1 MTFLA
6 FLAALSLAVLAFELA
21 SALQTTLSIFGG
33 HGRLAGARV
42 ENANQPAMRRR
53 STWEG
58 LLLAVFPA
66 RFDVSQVKDAAKV
79 TNLLRR
85 AGYPYDTPGE
95 FYAAAMRMFSIYLAI
110 GGLLAGAM
118 VFLNAPLAAPVLVL
132 IFVFLGLRRPY
143 VRLRLLAKKRA
154 EAMHSNML
162 IGLATLNSLLSAG
175 MGAQEALRRTASI
188 GGPFCNLLGLL
199 VARMEIEDFGKA
211 IEVVRAHL
219 PDPSDIESE
228 LFLRDIEDF
237 FVRNRP
243 LLSGVHALQ
252 DAMHRGVL
260 EATEARAALVRQRSG
275 LFGILAVMGLIF
287 SMISPF
293 LGRFTTGS

>member
-162 IGLATLNSLLSAG
+162 IGLATLNSLLTAG

-243 LLSGVHALQ
+243 LGSGVRALQ
-252 DAMHRGVL
+252 EAMHRSIV
-260 EATEARAALVRQRSG
+260 EATQARAALVRQRSG

-293 LGRFTTGS
+293 LGQLTSPY

>member
-132 IFVFLGLRRPY
+132 IFVFLGLRKPY
-143 VRLRLLAKKRA
+143 VRLRMLAKKRA
-154 EAMHSNML
+154 EAMHGNML

-175 MGAQEALRRTASI
+175 IGAQEALRRTASI
-188 GGPFCNLLGLL
+188 GGPFCNLMGLL
-199 VARMEIEDFGKA
+199 VARMEIEDFSKA

-287 SMISPF
+287 SMLSPF
-293 LGRFTTGS
+293 W

>member
-132 IFVFLGLRRPY
+132 IFVFLGLRKPY
-143 VRLRLLAKKRA
+143 VRLRMLAKKRA
-154 EAMHSNML
+154 EAMHGNML

-219 PDPSDIESE
+219 PDLSDIESE

-237 FVRNRP
+237 FVHNRP
-243 LLSGVHALQ
+243 LGSGIRALQ
-252 DAMHRGVL
+252 ESMHRSIV
-260 EATEARAALVRQRSG
+260 EATQARAALVRQRSG

-293 LGRFTTGS
+293 LGQLTSPY

>member
-219 PDPSDIESE
+219 PDLSDIESE

-237 FVRNRP
+237 FVHNRP
-243 LLSGVHALQ
+243 LGSGIRALQ
-252 DAMHRGVL
+252 ESMHRSIV
-260 EATEARAALVRQRSG
+260 EATQARAALVRQRSG

-293 LGRFTTGS
+293 LGQLTSPY

>member
-132 IFVFLGLRRPY
+132 IFVFLGLRKPY
-143 VRLRLLAKKRA
+143 VRLRMLAKKRA
-154 EAMHSNML
+154 EAMHGNML

-219 PDPSDIESE
+219 PDLSDIESE

-237 FVRNRP
+237 FVHNRP
-243 LLSGVHALQ
+243 LGSGIRALQ
-252 DAMHRGVL
+252 ESMHRSIV
-260 EATEARAALVRQRSG
+260 EATQSRAALVRQRSG
-275 LFGILAVMGLIF
+275 LFGVLAVLGLIF

-293 LGRFTTGS
+293 LGGFVH

>member
-243 LLSGVHALQ
+243 LGSGVRALQ
-252 DAMHRGVL
+252 EAMHRSIV
-260 EATEARAALVRQRSG
+260 EATQARAALVRQRSG

>member
-33 HGRLAGARV
+33 HSRLAGARV

-243 LLSGVHALQ
+243 LGSGVRALQ
-252 DAMHRGVL
+252 EAMHRSIV
-260 EATEARAALVRQRSG
+260 EATQARAALVRQRSG